1 MNKIIATAALIILGT
16 AGQAVSVLP
25 KAHVS
30 ALACLE
36 NLDTTSTWNQCLGQL
51 LAPCLGDDVGSE
63 SHVRCLQ
70 GQREDWSVSMTL
82 LQAEVTNAI
91 TLKAATEMSEILH
104 RWVNY
109 VSQKC
114 EAVSVNASVS
124 ADSTRIGYQVT
135 EFAGLTGEYAA
146 CLEGRSTAEYCI
158 LKD

>member
-51 LAPCLGDDVGSE
+51 FAPCLGDDVGSE

-91 TLKAATEMSEILH
+91 TLKAATEMSEILGG
-104 RWVNY
+104 WVNY

-114 EAVSVNASVS
+114 EAVSVNAPVS
-124 ADSTRIGYQVT
+124 AVSARLGCQIT
-135 EFAGLTGEYAA
+135 EFAGLTGEYAG
-146 CLEGRSTAEYCI
+146 CLEGRSTA
-158 LKD
+158 

>member
-1 MNKIIATAALIILGT
+1 MNKFIVAAFVILGT
-16 AGQAVSVLP
+16 AGQADPILP

-36 NLDTTSTWNQCLGQL
+36 NLGTKSTWNQCLGQL
-51 LAPCLGDDVGSE
+51 FAPCLGDAVGSE
-63 SHVRCLQ
+63 SHVRCLK

-82 LQAEVTNAI
+82 LQAEVTDAI
-91 TLKAATEMSEILH
+91 TLKAATEMSEILGG
-104 RWVNY
+104 WVNY

-114 EAVSVNASVS
+114 EAVSVNASIS
-124 ADSTRIGYQVT
+124 ADSARLGCQIT

-146 CLEGRSTAEYCI
+146 CLEGRSTAEYCV

>member
-1 MNKIIATAALIILGT
+1 MNKFIVAAALVILGT
-16 AGQAVSVLP
+16 AGQADSVLP
-25 KAHVS
+25 KAHVL

-36 NLDTTSTWNQCLGQL
+36 NLGTTSTWNQCLGQL
-51 LAPCLGDDVGSE
+51 FAPCLGDDVGTE

-70 GQREDWSVSMTL
+70 GQRENWSVSMTL
-82 LQAEVTNAI
+82 LQKEVTDAI
-91 TLKAATEMSEILH
+91 TLKAATEMSEILGG
-104 RWVNY
+104 WVNY

-124 ADSTRIGYQVT
+124 ADSARLGCQIT

-146 CLEGRSTAEYCI
+146 CLEGRSTAEYCV

>member
-1 MNKIIATAALIILGT
+1 MNKIIAAAALIILGT
-16 AGQAVSVLP
+16 AGQADSVLP

-51 LAPCLGDDVGSE
+51 FAPCLGDDVGSE

-91 TLKAATEMSEILH
+91 TLKAATEMSEILGG
-104 RWVNY
+104 WVNY

-124 ADSTRIGYQVT
+124 ADSALLRCRMT
-135 EFAGLTGEYAA
+135 EFAGLYGEYAA

>member
-1 MNKIIATAALIILGT
+1 MNKFIVAAFVILGT
-16 AGQAVSVLP
+16 AGQADSVLP

-36 NLDTTSTWNQCLGQL
+36 NLGTKSTWNQCLGQL
-51 LAPCLGDDVGSE
+51 FAPCVGDDVGSE
-63 SHVRCLQ
+63 SHVRCLK

-82 LQAEVTNAI
+82 LQAEVTDAI
-91 TLKAATEMSEILH
+91 TLKAATEMSEILGG
-104 RWVNY
+104 WVNY

-124 ADSTRIGYQVT
+124 ADAARLGCQIT
-135 EFAGLTGEYAA
+135 EFAGLAGEYAA
-146 CLEGRSTAEYCI
+146 CLEGRSTADFCV

>member
-1 MNKIIATAALIILGT
+1 MNKIIAAAALIILGT
-16 AGQAVSVLP
+16 AGQADSVLP

-51 LAPCLGDDVGSE
+51 FAPCLGDDVGSE
-63 SHVRCLQ
+63 SHSRCQ
-70 GQREDWSVSMTL
+70 
-82 LQAEVTNAI
+82 I
-91 TLKAATEMSEILH
+91 
-104 RWVNY
+104 
-109 VSQKC
+109 
-114 EAVSVNASVS
+114 
-124 ADSTRIGYQVT
+124 T